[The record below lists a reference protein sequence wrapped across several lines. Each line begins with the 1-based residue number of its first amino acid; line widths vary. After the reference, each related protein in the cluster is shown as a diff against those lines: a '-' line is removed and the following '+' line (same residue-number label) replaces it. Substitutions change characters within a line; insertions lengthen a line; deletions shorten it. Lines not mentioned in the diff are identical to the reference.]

1 MLISEKASTG
11 RLLTTEKAIDEPDR
25 LIRMPTQ
32 LHVVLH
38 VTRDALWVRLI
49 ASHYSNPMCEFIEL

>member
-49 ASHYSNPMCEFIEL
+49 ASHYSNW